1 MQFLY
6 LPPSAA
12 LLFCDKSVEIIIR
25 EEDKE
30 YSHVDNHCLEIDS
43 TTRDDYIQGLKE
55 LGRGKIP
62 LQQLWDSCSQ
72 NRESVLSGETPGQ
85 IAPFASS
92 SDI

>member
-1 MQFLY
+1 ML
-6 LPPSAA
+6 
-12 LLFCDKSVEIIIR
+12 IIIAWKLIR
-25 EEDKE
+25 LLGLL
-30 YSHVDNHCLEIDS
+30 YY
-43 TTRDDYIQGLKE
+43 DYIQGLKE
-55 LGRGKIP
+55 LRRGKIP